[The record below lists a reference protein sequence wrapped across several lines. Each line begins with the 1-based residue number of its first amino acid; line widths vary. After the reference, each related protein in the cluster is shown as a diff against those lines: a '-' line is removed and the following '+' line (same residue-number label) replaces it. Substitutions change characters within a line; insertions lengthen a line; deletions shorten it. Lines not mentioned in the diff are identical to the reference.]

1 MSSSF
6 IPVVLHDRISFKNK
20 KGRHSTLYKQTQNLC
35 MYVSMWCECACISVW
50 VWALQCAYRG
60 QGRTLGFILAFHLK
74 TVNFSSCQFLW
85 KFLYTNEHLGCFH
98 TLLLEINW
106 TATLNI
112 DCRYLSKHSFYA
124 HNQFVG
130 LFSWCIYSFMRS
142 FDTVFQI
149 ALPILLPFRMTVYAN
164 IFVFLI

>member
-1 MSSSF
+1 
-6 IPVVLHDRISFKNK
+6 
-20 KGRHSTLYKQTQNLC
+20 

-60 QGRTLGFILAFHLK
+60 QGRTLGFILALKQSISHL
-74 TVNFSSCQFLW
+74 CQFLW

-112 DCRYLSKHSFYA
+112 DCKYLSKHSFYA

-149 ALPILLPFRMTVYAN
+149 ALPILLPFRITVYAN